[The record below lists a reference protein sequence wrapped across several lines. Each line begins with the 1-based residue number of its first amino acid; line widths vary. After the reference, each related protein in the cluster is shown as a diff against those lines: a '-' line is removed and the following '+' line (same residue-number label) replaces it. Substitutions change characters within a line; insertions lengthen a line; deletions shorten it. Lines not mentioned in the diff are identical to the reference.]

1 MNFLAADTTPYWL
14 LDSVI
19 GWQSA
24 QQSGVVEFDS
34 EGDLRLQPL
43 PGTAQL
49 FLDGSP
55 GGMVCP
61 VAAALD
67 ECGVLFV
74 LDAARNRLWRVRT
87 DTGEA
92 RPVREIGGHGDDAR
106 RFDAPRG
113 FALIPGGGAAVAD
126 TGQNRVQVFSGAPY
140 ALVQLWGKDGNQP
153 GGGQLEFR
161 YPWGIAHGPDGFL
174 YIADRGNAR
183 IQRVRP
189 DGSQWSEIG
198 VGVLASPTQVS
209 VSSAGYV
216 AVCDAAPSGARVVV
230 FAPSVWTPQTLATG
244 DDPLSVVFD
253 PSGNL
258 YAGTAKGLVFQWTP
272 DFRLAGA
279 GVSGLDSAIQSLAW
293 LGNGTLLASIDEQDV
308 TPLQRLWSIP
318 AVGAFVASGTFCSQ
332 PLDSG
337 IENCSWHRI
346 QVEGSVPAGTSLR
359 IETVTTPDANPPAA
373 EWQTALLSPPA
384 IPTVQLQALLGTT
397 TAAQTP
403 TGTYEN
409 PDGLVQSGVG
419 RYLRL
424 RITMV
429 SSGAAS
435 PVIHSIKVY
444 FPRQSYLRY
453 LPANF
458 QEDDQ
463 SRLFLDRFLSV
474 FQTSFDA
481 FDRRIDDMW
490 RLFDPLSTPPD
501 WYNWLAAW
509 MALPVDPD
517 WTLAKKRQMLKDA
530 AAQNLLRGT
539 VAGLQQAILDYAGV
553 TGNVL
558 EHFRL
563 RRWPMIRSRAAQQAS
578 AAGSMTQYDARL
590 CAATPLWSRAF
601 AARLEVGRYSTVG
614 SFELTGSGT
623 PATDAFS
630 WGAAQFTVFFPAD
643 PYNPAATATKVQQ
656 VVEREKPA
664 HTRAFYVP
672 IYARMRVGVQASI
685 GVDTYVSRIAYAALN
700 RVGTLGY
707 DAILG
712 ESRARKQVA
721 ALGTSAPP
729 ITGLN
734 TRLL

>member
-24 QQSGVVEFDS
+24 QQNGIVEFGTA
-34 EGDLRLQPL
+34 GDLRLQPL

-55 GGMVCP
+55 GGMECP
-61 VAAALD
+61 VAAGLD

-74 LDAARNRLWRVRT
+74 LDASQNRLWRVRT
-87 DTGEA
+87 DTGET
-92 RPVREIGGHGDDAR
+92 RQVGEIGGRGPDAR
-106 RFDAPRG
+106 RFDSPRG
-113 FALIPGGGAAVAD
+113 FALLPGGGAAVAD
-126 TGQNRVQVFSGAPY
+126 TNHHRVQVFSAAPY
-140 ALVQLWGKDGNQP
+140 ALTQLWGKDGNQP
-153 GGGQLEFR
+153 GRGPLEFR
-161 YPWGIAHGPDGFL
+161 FPWAVAYAPDGFL

-198 VGVLASPTQVS
+198 AGTLVSPTGIS
-209 VSSAGYV
+209 VSPAGYV
-216 AVCDAAPSGARVVV
+216 AVCDAAPTGARVLV
-230 FAPSVWTPQTLATG
+230 FAPGVWTSQTLATG
-244 DDPLSVVFD
+244 DDPLSVAFD

-258 YAGTAKGLVFQWTP
+258 YAGTAKGLVFQWTSS
-272 DFRLAGA
+272 FQLAGA
-279 GVSGLDSAIQSLAW
+279 GVSGLDSAIQGLTW
-293 LGNGTLLASIDEQDV
+293 LGNDTLLAIINEQDV

-318 AVGAFVASGTFCSQ
+318 TVGAFVASGTFCGQ

-337 IENCSWHRI
+337 IENCAWHRI
-346 QVEGSVPAGTSLR
+346 QVEGNVPAGTSLR

-373 EWQTALLSPPA
+373 EWQTGLLSPPA
-384 IPTVQLQALLGTT
+384 IPTAQLQALLGTT

-403 TGTYEN
+403 TGTYDN
-409 PDGLVQSGVG
+409 PDGLVQSGPG
-419 RYLRL
+419 RYLRI
-424 RITMV
+424 RITMI

-435 PVIHSIKVY
+435 PEVHAIKVY

-458 QEDDQ
+458 QDDDQ

-481 FDRRIDDMW
+481 FDRRIDNMW
-490 RLFDPLSTPPD
+490 RLFDPLSTPQA
-501 WYNWLAAW
+501 WYNWLAGW
-509 MALPVDPD
+509 MALPIDPD
-517 WTLAKKRQMLKDA
+517 WTWSKKRQMLKA
-530 AAQNLLRGT
+530 SSAQNLVRGT

-553 TGNVL
+553 QGNVL
-558 EHFRL
+558 EHFKL
-563 RRWPMIRSRAAQQAS
+563 RRWPMILSRAAQQATT
-578 AAGSMTQYDARL
+578 AGSMTQYDARL

-601 AARLEVGRYSTVG
+601 AARLQVGKYSTIG
-614 SFELTGSGT
+614 SFELTGSGS
-623 PATDAFS
+623 PVADAFS
-630 WGAAQFTVFFPAD
+630 WGASQFTVFFPAD
-643 PYNPAATATKVQQ
+643 PYNPTGTATKVQQ

-664 HTRAFYVP
+664 HTQAYYVP
-672 IYARMRVGVQASI
+672 VYPRMRVGVQASI
-685 GVDTYVSRIAYAALN
+685 GVDSYVSRITYTALN

-707 DAILG
+707 DAVLG
-712 ESRARKQVA
+712 QSRARKQVA
-721 ALGTSAPP
+721 ALGSSVPP
-729 ITGLN
+729 VTGLN